1 MIIKLTGIFIIGL
14 CLVSFATCI
23 IVYALHRKKYYR
35 LLDEFQ
41 KKYTFPA
48 PYSFHCLVGFFGA
61 GPMAYFFLMLM
72 KKKRVFFLDRDSEAY
87 DFFENGN
94 HKLSGWIAALY
105 YSFMT
110 SSVCCAIIAILGAS
124 LNLINRFSL

>member
-72 KKKRVFFLDRDSEAY
+72 KKREFFSWTETVKRMIFSKTE
-87 DFFENGN
+87 
-94 HKLSGWIAALY
+94 
-105 YSFMT
+105 
-110 SSVCCAIIAILGAS
+110 IISCQDG
-124 LNLINRFSL
+124 